1 MKKEVIMIE
10 FFNETIQ
17 ILIECIVYGLLEN
30 TRKQV
35 HFDILRGFSL
45 KGCWLW
51 TMNAPIA

>member
-17 ILIECIVYGLLEN
+17 ILIECNVVYGLLEN
-30 TRKQV
+30 TREQV

-45 KGCWLW
+45 KGC
-51 TMNAPIA
+51 